1 MYSTKHTGAP
11 VPLWLRYYDGD
22 IRTLSRFGVL
32 GTDPAAVEQ
41 FFQHRLGRTTI
52 REDYIQ
58 EIEVS
63 LRQLDD
69 FIQMIGRH
77 DRPSQPTAILT
88 DLVYGVVYGCNDER
102 LPQVGGGGCRPHILF
117 DGILIR
123 PCGEKLG
130 LFSLYLWF
138 IVQSCMRNK
147 CDLHIENMTF
157 ENKNLLSHMGL
168 LNVRNPPIRRMKSR
182 VHGGDQ
188 WVLLYEDMSRIS
200 IDQIGIRRMLNANGG
215 DGININALP
224 QARELNSQY
233 GVDSRPSRAIQHQ
246 YCSNGEGWNYCD
258 DKTTMRDYIDE
269 DLSTLLE
276 TQAFISKRKVD
287 DDDDDASKRY
297 KTFSSFRG

>member
-1 MYSTKHTGAP
+1 MHSIKRTGAP

-58 EIEVS
+58 EIGVS
-63 LRQLDD
+63 LRKLDD
-69 FIQMIGRH
+69 FIQMIGRNH
-77 DRPSQPTAILT
+77 RPSHPIAILT
-88 DLVYGVVYGCNDER
+88 DLVYGVVYGCNDKH
-102 LPQVGGGGCRPHILF
+102 LTLAGGGGRSYILF

-130 LFSLYLWF
+130 LFSLYLWY
-138 IVQSCMRNK
+138 ILQSCMRNK

-157 ENKNLLSHMGL
+157 EIKDLLSHMGL

-182 VHGGDQ
+182 VHGEDQ
-188 WVLLYEDMSRIS
+188 WVLLYEDMRRIS
-200 IDQIGIRRMLNANGG
+200 IDQIGIRRMLNANG
-215 DGININALP
+215 DGINTNALP
-224 QARELNSQY
+224 EARELNSQS
-233 GVDSRPSRAIQHQ
+233 GVDSRPNRAIQHQ
-246 YCSNGEGWNYCD
+246 YCSNGEGWYCND
-258 DKTTMRDYIDE
+258 ETIMRDYIDE

-287 DDDDDASKRY
+287 DDDDDDASKRK

>member
-1 MYSTKHTGAP
+1 MHSTQRTGAP

-41 FFQHRLGRTTI
+41 FFQHRLRRTTI

-69 FIQMIGRH
+69 FIQMIGRY
-77 DRPSQPTAILT
+77 DRPSHPTTILT
-88 DLVYGVVYGCNDER
+88 DLAYGVVYGCNDKH
-102 LPQVGGGGCRPHILF
+102 LTQYGGDRPYILF

-130 LFSLYLWF
+130 LFSLYLWY
-138 IVQSCMRNK
+138 ILQSCMRNK

-157 ENKNLLSHMGL
+157 EIKDLLSHMGL

-182 VHGGDQ
+182 VHGEDQ
-188 WVLLYEDMSRIS
+188 WVLLYEDMRRIS
-200 IDQIGIRRMLNANGG
+200 IDQIGIRRMLNANG
-215 DGININALP
+215 DGINTNALP
-224 QARELNSQY
+224 EARELNSQS
-233 GVDSRPSRAIQHQ
+233 GVDSRPNRAIQHQ
-246 YCSNGEGWNYCD
+246 YCSNGEGWYCND
-258 DKTTMRDYIDE
+258 ETIMRDYIDE

-287 DDDDDASKRY
+287 DDDDYDDDASRRN
-297 KTFSSFRG
+297 KTWRGFRG

>member
-1 MYSTKHTGAP
+1 MYSTQRTGAP

-32 GTDPAAVEQ
+32 GNDPAAVEQ
-41 FFQHRLGRTTI
+41 FFQHRLGGRTTI

-69 FIQMIGRH
+69 FIQMIGRNH
-77 DRPSQPTAILT
+77 RPSHPTAILT

-102 LPQVGGGGCRPHILF
+102 LPQVGGGRPYILF

-130 LFSLYLWF
+130 LFSLYLWY
-138 IVQSCMRNK
+138 ILQSCMRYN

-157 ENKNLLSHMGL
+157 ENKKLLSDMGL

-188 WVLLYEDMSRIS
+188 WVLLNENMARIS
-200 IDQIGIRRMLNANGG
+200 IDQIGIRRMLNANG
-215 DGININALP
+215 DGINIMALP
-224 QARELNSQY
+224 EASELNSQY
-233 GVDSRPSRAIQHQ
+233 GVDSRPNRAIQHQ
-246 YCSNGEGWNYCD
+246 YCSNGEGWNYYCD
-258 DKTTMRDYIDE
+258 DKQMFNDEE
-269 DLSTLLE
+269 DLSSLLE
-276 TQAFISKRKVD
+276 KQAYISKRKV